1 MMKTPRVPTGWESL
15 ASGQQEAA
23 QCPGKGKCGGAQENG
38 TPVGR
43 LWNALDFG
51 TICLNQH
58 SVDVWGDE
66 KGCPLECL
74 RQESWRKERKTS
86 IKEASPWV
94 REWPILGKPEDNFA
108 PTSKDSDRA
117 VEQKDS
123 SFFYWINYLLK
134 IQREAKNE
142 KALPRADPPPQ
153 MPHRRVEHNLG
164 LQCGWQEASR
174 LSRDHCLPGTALAG
188 MWSQEL
194 EPGIKTGHTAGS
206 YRRLNPHLST
216 RSSIGPLCLL
226 YIGSSP

>member
-1 MMKTPRVPTGWESL
+1 MKTPRVPTGWESL

-23 QCPGKGKCGGAQENG
+23 QCPDKGKCGGAQENG

-94 REWPILGKPEDNFA
+94 REWPTLGKPEDNFA
-108 PTSKDSDRA
+108 PTSKDSVRT

-123 SFFYWINYLLK
+123 AFFYWINYLLK
-134 IQREAKNE
+134 IQRDKEWKSSSTCWST
-142 KALPRADPPPQ
+142 PPK
-153 MPHRRVEHNLG
+153 
-164 LQCGWQEASR
+164 C
-174 LSRDHCLPGTALAG
+174 
-188 MWSQEL
+188 
-194 EPGIKTGHTAGS
+194 HTE
-206 YRRLNPHLST
+206 RLNT
-216 RSSIGPLCLL
+216 I
-226 YIGSSP
+226 